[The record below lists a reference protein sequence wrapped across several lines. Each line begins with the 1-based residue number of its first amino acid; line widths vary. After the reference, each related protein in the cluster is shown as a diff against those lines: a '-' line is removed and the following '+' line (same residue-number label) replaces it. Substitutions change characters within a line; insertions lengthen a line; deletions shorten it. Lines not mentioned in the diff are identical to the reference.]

1 MKFLK
6 GPLALFLFSKRI
18 NNKNKTEM
26 MDNRI
31 MSFDEFVAKD
41 QPAVDAMP
49 AMQPEMPIAQEQPME
64 EPMMPQA
71 EPAMTPNME
80 QPAVEPEAGLQL
92 LEEPNA

>member
-1 MKFLK
+1 
-6 GPLALFLFSKRI
+6 
-18 NNKNKTEM
+18 

-41 QPAVDAMP
+41 QPQVDAVP
-49 AMQPEMPIAQEQPME
+49 AMQPEIQPEMPIAQEQPME

-71 EPAMTPNME
+71 EPAMMPHVE
-80 QPAVEPEAGLQL
+80 QPAVEPGQEEEGLQM